1 MRHFLM
7 IGVGLLCSTL
17 VLSQLQER
25 QLASRPPNE
34 PLPLELLETV
44 ATINDQFDEHWNSSK
59 IEVAERADNLIIA
72 RRLSL
77 ALTGT
82 VPSLE
87 EIRAFEEVATDQQIP
102 WWLTRL
108 LHDRRYSDYVAERF
122 ARAFVGTDGGEFVVY
137 RRRRFV
143 SWLSDQLFQNRRY
156 DTIVRAMISDRGS
169 WTAKPAVNFITVTN
183 GTNEEGQPDEP
194 RLASRTTRAFLGV
207 RLDCMQCHD
216 DNLGGDWLQSDFHQL
231 AAFYSEARGSGVG
244 IQDID
249 RDYEFTYLHADDAV
263 VVEPKTPFFPELDA
277 AEVNSK
283 QNESDEDEGMS
294 RRERLANWVTH
305 PENRAFA
312 RATVNRVWAI
322 MFGRP
327 LVDPIDDIPLEGP
340 YPPGLEVLAEDF
352 ASSGYD
358 LRRLISQI
366 AMTRVFQLDSA
377 ADFEVTKEHEEQ
389 WATFPLTRLRPEQ
402 MAGAILQSASL
413 PTVDANSHILRQ
425 FLYYTE
431 VGDFVER
438 YGDTG
443 EDEFDDRGGTIPQRL
458 VMLNG
463 NLVKERSKDGPMNSA
478 TRIAQQVRDDG
489 KAIESV
495 FLVAF
500 SRRPSQ
506 AEQEHFVARLADSSD
521 ANRIQKLEDIYWAL
535 LNSTEFS
542 WNH

>member
-1 MRHFLM
+1 MRHVLM
-7 IGVGLLCSTL
+7 IGVGLLCCTV
-17 VLSQLQER
+17 VLSQLRER
-25 QLASRPPNE
+25 QLASSPPNV
-34 PLPLELLETV
+34 PLPADLLETCM
-44 ATINDQFDEHWNSSK
+44 TIDAQFDEYWQAAGL
-59 IEVAERADNLIIA
+59 EVAEQADNLIVA

-87 EIRAFEEVATDQQIP
+87 EIRAFEKIAPDQQIP

-143 SWLSDQLFQNRRY
+143 SWLSDQLFKNRRY

-194 RLASRTTRAFLGV
+194 RLAARTTRAFLGV

-231 AAFYSEARGSGVG
+231 AAFYSGARGSGVG
-244 IQDID
+244 IQDIN
-249 RDYEFTYLHADDAV
+249 RDYEFTYLHADDSV
-263 VVEPKTPFFPELDA
+263 VVEPTTPFFQELDVVPTKS
-277 AEVNSK
+277 ETTESK
-283 QNESDEDEGMS
+283 GDEGLT
-294 RRERLANWVTH
+294 RRERLAIWVTH
-305 PENRAFA
+305 PENKAFA
-312 RATVNRVWAI
+312 RATVNRVWA
-322 MFGRP
+322 MLLGRP
-327 LVDPIDDIPLEGP
+327 LVEPIDDIPLEGP
-340 YPPGLEVLAEDF
+340 YPPGLETLAEDF

-358 LRRLISQI
+358 LHRLISQI
-366 AMTRVFQLDSA
+366 AMTRVFQMDSVA
-377 ADFEVTKEHEEQ
+377 NFEVTKQHEKQ

-425 FLYYTE
+425 ILYYTE
-431 VGDFVER
+431 VGDFVKR

-478 TRIAQQVRDDG
+478 TRIAQQVRDDA

-495 FLVAF
+495 FLVVF
-500 SRRPSQ
+500 SRRPT
-506 AEQEHFVARLADSSD
+506 ADEQEHFVARLGDSPE
-521 ANRIQKLEDIYWAL
+521 ANRIQKLEDIYWSL

>member
-1 MRHFLM
+1 MTRHFLM
-7 IGVGLLCSTL
+7 LGVGLLCCTV

-25 QLASRPPNE
+25 KLASNPDAK
-34 PLPLELLETV
+34 PLPVGLLDVVEAV
-44 ATINDQFDEHWNSSK
+44 DNEFEAHWQSQQL
-59 IEVAERADNLIIA
+59 EVAERADNLLIA

-87 EIRAFEEVATDQQIP
+87 EIRAFDKIPHEQQID

-108 LHDRRYSDYVAERF
+108 LNDRRCSDYTAERF
-122 ARAFVGTDGGEFVVY
+122 ARAFVGTVEGDFIAF

-143 SWLSDQLFQNRRY
+143 SWLSDQLDDNKPY
-156 DTIVRAMISDRGS
+156 DEIVRALISDRGS
-169 WTAKPAVNFITVTN
+169 WMANPAVNFITVTN
-183 GTNEEGQPDEP
+183 GTDEEGQPDVA
-194 RLASRTTRAFLGV
+194 RLAARTTRAFLGV

-231 AAFYSEARGSGVG
+231 AAFYTEARSSGLG
-244 IQDID
+244 IQDDTD
-249 RDYEFTYLHADDAV
+249 RTYDFQYLHAEDTEV
-263 VVEPKTPFFPELDA
+263 VAPKLPFMEELEMPEGDLPRRAQLA
-277 AEVNSK
+277 A
-283 QNESDEDEGMS
+283 
-294 RRERLANWVTH
+294 WITH
-305 PENRAFA
+305 PENGAFA

-322 MFGRP
+322 LFSRP
-327 LVDPIDDIPLEGP
+327 LVEPIDDIPLEGP
-340 YPPGLEVLAEDF
+340 YPPGLELLAQDF
-352 ASSGYD
+352 AEHEFD

-366 AMTRVFQLDSA
+366 AMTRAFQNNSR
-377 ADFEVTKEHEEQ
+377 ADFEITPEHEEN

-402 MAGAILQSASL
+402 VAGSIVQSSAL
-413 PTVDANSHILRQ
+413 PTIDSNSHILRQ
-425 FLYYTE
+425 FVYYTE
-431 VGDFVER
+431 VGDFVKR
-438 YGDTG
+438 YGDSG

-463 NLVKERSKDGPMNSA
+463 ELVKEHSKDGPMNAA

-495 FLVAF
+495 FLVTL
-500 SRRPSQ
+500 SRLPTEKEKKHF
-506 AEQEHFVARLADSSD
+506 AEQLADPELKTS
-521 ANRIQKLEDIYWAL
+521 RVHKLEDIYWSL

>member
-1 MRHFLM
+1 MRHLLM
-7 IGVGLLCSTL
+7 LCVGVLCCSV

-25 QLASRPPNE
+25 ELASRPE
-34 PLPLELLETV
+34 VSPLSVELLDVSGAVDAEF
-44 ATINDQFDEHWNSSK
+44 QQHWQSAQV
-59 IEVAERADNLIIA
+59 EVAEKADNLLIA

-87 EIRAFEEVATDQQIP
+87 EIRAFEKVAAADQIE
-102 WWLTRL
+102 WWLARL
-108 LHDRRYSDYVAERF
+108 LNDRRSSDYLAERF
-122 ARAFVGTDGGEFVVY
+122 ARAFVGTDGGDFIVY

-143 SWLSDQLFQNRRY
+143 SWLSDQLDEKVPY
-156 DTIVRAMISDRGS
+156 DQIVRSLISDHGS

-183 GTNEEGQPDEP
+183 GTNEEGQPDEA
-194 RLASRTTRAFLGV
+194 RLAARTTRAFLGV

-244 IQDID
+244 IHDID
-249 RDYEFTYLHADDAV
+249 RDYEFQYLHEEETE
-263 VVEPKTPFFPELDA
+263 VVEPKTPFMSELVSQDPELP
-277 AEVNSK
+277 
-283 QNESDEDEGMS
+283 
-294 RRERLANWVTH
+294 RREQLAAWITH
-305 PENRAFA
+305 PKNRAFA

-322 MFGRP
+322 LFGRP

-340 YPPGLEVLAEDF
+340 YPPGLEVLANDF
-352 ASSGYD
+352 ADSGFD
-358 LRRLISQI
+358 LTRLISQI
-366 AMTRVFQLDSA
+366 AMTRVFQLDSR
-377 ADFEVTKEHEEQ
+377 ADFEITEEHEEH
-389 WATFPLTRLRPEQ
+389 WSAFPLTRLRPEQ
-402 MAGAILQSASL
+402 VAGSIVQSASL
-413 PTVDANSHILRQ
+413 PTVDANSHIIRQ
-425 FLYYTE
+425 LIYYTE
-431 VGDFVER
+431 VGNFVQR

-463 NLVKERSKDGPMNSA
+463 ELVKERSKDGPLNAA
-478 TRIAQQVRDDG
+478 TRIAQQVADDE
-489 KAIESV
+489 KAIECV

-500 SRRPSQ
+500 SRRPTDT
-506 AEQEHFVARLADSSD
+506 ETEHFVQQLSNESMDE
-521 ANRIQKLEDIYWAL
+521 NRVQRMEDIYWSL